1 MAGKNY
7 NDRIL
12 ASEVRTLA
20 LEKVKL
26 LLKKGKGKFYEQVL
40 IRLAGSLLP
49 RLNELSGEGGGPLI
63 IQLPKE
69 IIEKNGLYT
78 GTSKDSE

>member
-20 LEKVKL
+20 LDKVKS
-26 LLKKGKGKFYEQVL
+26 LLKKGKGKLYEQVL
-40 IRLAGSLLP
+40 IRLSGSLLP
-49 RLNELSGEGGGPLI
+49 RLNELTGENGGPLI
-63 IQLPKE
+63 IELPKA
-69 IIEKNGLYT
+69 ITDKNGIN
-78 GTSKDSE
+78 TSTRTNSA